1 MSIISLASKGI
12 QDTFL
17 LSDDLGHS
25 PFRSKFTR
33 HTNFAQTPKYL
44 KDITQ
49 QDTSI
54 KIPIVGDLINAVWF
68 EGTDI
73 ATKLFK
79 GSTIDLY
86 IGGVKIDSH
95 KYEYLTDIWQ
105 IYLSPTWTR
114 SQEMNNPVSTTT
126 KGFVPLQ
133 FFFCGGMNGGF
144 LPLVAMQFHE
154 VEIRVNLDDA
164 YVSTLTADERKAR
177 CYCNA
182 IFLDTDERQSLV
194 SRQMDLV
201 ITQVQSLS
209 SDVLDTVTNNVSEIG
224 GNNSIDLSFL
234 NHPVKSLFFGY
245 NTLSSDEENDRFTF
259 LNADI
264 VINGEPL
271 VEKMSPMYFH
281 TVQTYYNCPYG
292 IIQFDEDNDC
302 PFYTRY
308 FSYHFALNPEQYKSS
323 GSLNFSRL
331 DSAKLVL
338 RGVEK
343 GVNRPSNQALT
354 VMAVSWNVLTIKDG
368 VCGLRFSS

>member
-12 QDTFL
+12 QDTYL
-17 LSDDLGHS
+17 LSDDLTHS
-25 PFRSKFTR
+25 PFRSKFSR
-33 HTNFAQTPKYL
+33 HTNFAQTPKHI

-49 QDTSI
+49 YDTSI
-54 KIPIVGDLINAVWF
+54 KIPVVGDLINAVWF
-68 EGTDI
+68 EGLDI

-105 IYLSPTWTR
+105 IYLAPTWTR

-133 FFFCGGMNGGF
+133 FFFCGGMHGGF

-154 VEIRVNLDDA
+154 VEIRVNLDHA
-164 YVSTLTADERKAR
+164 YVSTLTAAERKAR

-182 IFLDTDERQSLV
+182 IFLDTEERQSLV

-209 SDVLDTVTNNVSEIG
+209 SDVLSTVTNNLTQVG
-224 GNNSIDLSFL
+224 GNNTIDLSFL
-234 NHPVKSLFFGY
+234 NHPVKSLFFGFK
-245 NTLSSDEENDRFTF
+245 TLSNDEENDRFTF

-292 IIQFDEDNDC
+292 IIQFDESNYT

-308 FSYHFALNPEQYKSS
+308 YSFHFALNPEQYKST

-343 GVNRPSNQALT
+343 GVNRPANQDLT